1 MHFEKRFRNR
11 LNSIKLNPSQILGI
25 GFVILIVTGGLLLKL
40 PFATKVPVSWIDAF
54 FTSASATTVTGLWV
68 VDTHTAYTLFGQ
80 FVILFLIHVGG
91 LGFMTFAIMI
101 IIFLGKRIGLRQR
114 LIIQEQFKT
123 PIGGIIKLVK
133 RVVIF
138 SLAIEAIGIILLSIR
153 WVPEM
158 GFWKGV
164 YYSLFHIVASFNN
177 AGFALW
183 PDSLS
188 NYVGDPAVNLIIT
201 LMIITGGIGFTV
213 LHDLWYCK
221 KIRLLTLHSK
231 IMIVG
236 TIVINIISILT
247 IFMLEF
253 DNPDTLGALSLADK
267 WWAAY
272 FQGISPRTAGFNT
285 IPIGELEESTNI
297 LMMMLMFIGAGSV
310 STGGGIKLTTFIIIL
325 LAVGTFLK
333 QKNQNPI
340 AFKRRID
347 IKIIYRALAIVMTS
361 ISFIFIAVFTL
372 LITEKIPF
380 LPLLFEIVSAFG
392 TVGLSMGITADL
404 SIIGKLVI
412 MFMMYLGLVG
422 PLTIM
427 LSVSH
432 AEKEKIRYPAESVI
446 TG

>member
-1 MHFEKRFRNR
+1 MPLANRFRQR
-11 LNSIKLNPSQILGI
+11 IRKSKLNPSQILGL
-25 GFVILIVTGGLLLKL
+25 GFLLLIIIGGLLLKL
-40 PFATKVPVSWIDAF
+40 PFATKMPISWIDAF

-80 FVILFLIHVGG
+80 FVILGLIHIGG

-101 IIFLGKRIGLRQR
+101 IILLGRRIGLRQR
-114 LIIQEQFKT
+114 LIIQEQLQT

-138 SLAIEAIGIILLSIR
+138 SLAIEAVGIILLSYR
-153 WVPEM
+153 WIPEM
-158 GFWKGV
+158 GFWKGL
-164 YYSLFHIVASFNN
+164 YYSLFHVVAAFNN

-188 NYVGDPAVNLIIT
+188 NYLGDPVVNIIIT

-213 LHDLWYCK
+213 LHDLWYSK
-221 KIRLLTLHSK
+221 NFHSLSLHSK

-236 TIVINIISILT
+236 TIIINVVAILIIFI
-247 IFMLEF
+247 IEF
-253 DNPDTLGALSLADK
+253 DNPNTLGGLSFTDK

-285 IPIGELEESTNI
+285 IPIGELEESTI
-297 LMMMLMFIGAGSV
+297 VLMMLLMFIGAGSI

-325 LAVGTFLK
+325 LSTGTFLK
-333 QKNQNPI
+333 QKKQNPI
-340 AFKRRID
+340 LFQRRID
-347 IKIIYRALAIVMTS
+347 IKIVYRALAIVVTS
-361 ISFIFIAVFTL
+361 LSFIFFAVFIL
-372 LITEKIPF
+372 LITEDIKF
-380 LPLLFEIVSAFG
+380 LPLLFEVVSAFG
-392 TVGLSMGITADL
+392 TVGLSMGITTEL
-404 SIIGKLVI
+404 SLIGKLII

-427 LSVSH
+427 LSVTQS
-432 AEKEKIRYPAESVI
+432 EKEKIRYPAENVF